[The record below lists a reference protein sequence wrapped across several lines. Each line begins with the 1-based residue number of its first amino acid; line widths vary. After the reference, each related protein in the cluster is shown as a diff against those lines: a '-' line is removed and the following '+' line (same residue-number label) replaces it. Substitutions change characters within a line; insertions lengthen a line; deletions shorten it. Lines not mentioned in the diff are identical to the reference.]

1 VKLKPLIRQFG
12 AATAE
17 LLDYVYR
24 TAPMLNAAPNEILDF
39 SLVVP
44 PAHAEPQPPNPT
56 LRMSTLSEKKK
67 RRFSERMRALQRA
80 SESRSSGVTEL
91 INPVA
96 NPRYDAV
103 YEDGVA
109 WLDELAGDRPP
120 AGDAIAEFGEDVWK
134 SKSRKGS
141 DVP

>member
-1 VKLKPLIRQFG
+1 
-12 AATAE
+12 
-17 LLDYVYR
+17 
-24 TAPMLNAAPNEILDF
+24 MLNAAPNETLDF

-44 PAHAEPQPPNPT
+44 APSEAQSPSPE
-56 LRMSTLSEKKK
+56 LRMSALSEKKK
-67 RRFSERMRALQRA
+67 RRFAERMRALQRA
-80 SESRSSGVTEL
+80 SESRSYGETQL

-96 NPRYDAV
+96 NPRYDGV

-109 WLDELAGDRPP
+109 WLDQLAGDRPP
-120 AGDAIAEFGEDVWK
+120 EGDAIAEFTEDVWK